1 MTPGL
6 ISDVFYQ
13 IGSGAWDIA
22 TAIVVIASSQIILKL
37 ISHVYDRKE
46 QTDTDKPP
54 TDTDTPP
61 TDTTKGVSKEEI
73 EKKKKEQT
81 KKIEQKLRVE
91 NKLQISLASF
101 NLMASIV
108 VSIYAARIVLREEW
122 VEQMTSGL
130 VVGLGF
136 GLQPIIKDVVMGFV
150 RRSYGDIMKGCIIQ
164 VKCTT
169 TRKYVTGV
177 ISRMHIT
184 SFEMYVDESLTKKE
198 DQSKTQGGEDE
209 SKADTT
215 ADQQKPDDERYT
227 RYILPWGNLEEF
239 QIIKND
245 EVRHIVLGKIDTNV
259 LQNGSSTSLVPAQLR
274 LIFPTGVTKPV
285 FGETGFLKHQ

>member
-13 IGSGAWDIA
+13 IGNGAWDIA

-37 ISHVYDRKE
+37 ISHVYD
-46 QTDTDKPP
+46 
-54 TDTDTPP
+54 
-61 TDTTKGVSKEEI
+61 SKEKTDELLTEDI
-73 EKKKKEQT
+73 TVNSNDNDKVKKEKENKKKEQT

-108 VSIYAARIVLREEW
+108 VLIYAARIVLREEW

-136 GLQPIIKDVVMGFV
+136 GLQFIIKDVVMGFV

-164 VKCTT
+164 VKCRT

-198 DQSKTQGGEDE
+198 DQTKTQGGEDE
-209 SKADTT
+209 SKPDGKEV
-215 ADQQKPDDERYT
+215 QQKPDDERYT

-245 EVRHIVLGKIDTNV
+245 KVRHTVLGNINRNV
-259 LQNGSSTSLVPAQLR
+259 LQNLSTGVHSQLR

>member
-37 ISHVYDRKE
+37 ISHVYD
-46 QTDTDKPP
+46 
-54 TDTDTPP
+54 
-61 TDTTKGVSKEEI
+61 SKEKTDELFTEDI
-73 EKKKKEQT
+73 TVSSNDSNEVKKEKETKKKEQT

-108 VSIYAARIVLREEW
+108 VLIYAARIVLREEW

-136 GLQPIIKDVVMGFV
+136 GLQFIIKDVVMGFV

-164 VKCTT
+164 VKCRT

-184 SFEMYVDESLTKKE
+184 SFEMYVDESLTEKE
-198 DQSKTQGGEDE
+198 GQAKTQGDGDE
-209 SKADTT
+209 SKA
-215 ADQQKPDDERYT
+215 DDERYT

-245 EVRHIVLGKIDTNV
+245 KVRHTVLGNINRNV
-259 LQNGSSTSLVPAQLR
+259 LQNLSTGVHSQLR

>member
-37 ISHVYDRKE
+37 ISHVYD
-46 QTDTDKPP
+46 
-54 TDTDTPP
+54 
-61 TDTTKGVSKEEI
+61 SKEKTDELFTEDI
-73 EKKKKEQT
+73 TVSSNDSNEVKKEKETKKKEQT

-91 NKLQISLASF
+91 NKLRISMGSF

-198 DQSKTQGGEDE
+198 DQTKTQGGEDE
-209 SKADTT
+209 SKPDGKEV
-215 ADQQKPDDERYT
+215 QQKPDDERYT

-245 EVRHIVLGKIDTNV
+245 KVRHTVLGNINRNV
-259 LQNGSSTSLVPAQLR
+259 LQNLSTGVHSQLR